1 MMIALGSDHAGY
13 ELKEVIKAHLQEKG
27 IEIEDMG
34 AYNTDS
40 VDYPDYAYAVANEVT
55 AKKAEYG
62 ILCCGT
68 GIGISIAA
76 NKVKG
81 IRAALCSDEFSAE
94 MTRRHNDANI
104 ICFGGRV
111 IEPELAVKLVDIF
124 LATPFEGDK
133 HLRRINKIADI
144 ENGTFKK

>member
-1 MMIALGSDHAGY
+1 MIALGADHAGF
-13 ELKEVIKAHLQEKG
+13 ELKEVIKKHLADKG
-27 IEIEDMG
+27 IETKDFG
-34 AYNTDS
+34 TYNTDS
-40 VDYPDYAYAVANEVT
+40 VDYPDFAYNT
-55 AKKAEYG
+55 AKAVTSGECQYG

-94 MTRRHNDANI
+94 MTRRHNDSNI

-111 IEPELAVKLVDIF
+111 INSQLALKLVDIF
-124 LATPFEGDK
+124 LETPFEGGK
-133 HLRRINKIADI
+133 HLVRINKIKDI
-144 ENGTFKK
+144 EDQEYSAE